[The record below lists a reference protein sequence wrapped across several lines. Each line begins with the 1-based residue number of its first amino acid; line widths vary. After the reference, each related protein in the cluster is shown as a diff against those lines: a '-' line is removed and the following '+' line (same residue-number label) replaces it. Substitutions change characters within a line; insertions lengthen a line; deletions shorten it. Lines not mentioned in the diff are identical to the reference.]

1 MTCGTDVWENNG
13 EQLFQSH
20 SFRDLIFTR
29 DDIFLTL
36 RRHGITS
43 QTAQAVM
50 ECVRKGK
57 FYEDTDQNHKLA
69 QQLLR
74 TGVPAWYIE
83 SMRKIRYLFP
93 KAHAAH
99 YAKIAA
105 TLAWF
110 KVYYPKAFYSVS
122 LAIMKAGELLQ
133 CSDAELREKR
143 KSLDSGN
150 TRKEQNLEA
159 IELLLE
165 ARHRNVFLD
174 SLSGKRH
181 HKKNCATSLNKDF

>member
-1 MTCGTDVWENNG
+1 MTYGTDVWENNG
-13 EQLFQSH
+13 EPLLQSH
-20 SFRDLIFTR
+20 SFRDLISIR

-36 RRHGITS
+36 RKYGIPS
-43 QTAQAVM
+43 KTAQAVM

-57 FYEDTDQNHKLA
+57 FCEKTDQNHKLA

-74 TGVPAWYIE
+74 AGVPAWYVE
-83 SMRKIRYLFP
+83 SMRKIHYLFP

-122 LAIMKAGELLQ
+122 LAIMKAGDLLQ
-133 CSDAELREKR
+133 CSDAELREKYKTFDDR
-143 KSLDSGN
+143 DAC
-150 TRKEQNLEA
+150 KEQNLEV

-165 ARHRNVFLD
+165 ARSRKI
-174 SLSGKRH
+174 SLESPDMLETEKEQEER
-181 HKKNCATSLNKDF
+181 K